1 MPLPPHMMR
10 RNRPKPGVDRNAAV
24 YRDLKAKPAPAPA
37 AVKPEP
43 APAPVPAPAP
53 APEPVVE
60 AAPAKPELSMSNTK
74 AELLAAAESLGLSV
88 DGSNTK
94 AEILAAIEAA

>member
-10 RNRPKPGVDRNAAV
+10 RSRPKPGVDRNAAV
-24 YRDLKAKPAPAPA
+24 YRDLKAKPAPA